1 MSGQG
6 GRMTSWLRRA
16 RDADGAVIAEL
27 YLAAFRAVY
36 DFPLAH
42 TDDEVRA
49 WVRDVV
55 VGTSETWVVV
65 EAPLER
71 AAVWPLTEDLGEIAG
86 FVTISPGELDQLYI
100 RPDSWGRGH
109 GSRLLAFAKV
119 RSPEGLDLYTFQANA
134 RARAFYE
141 RHAFEV
147 VDLDGGERNEERQ
160 PDIRYRWTAGPPR
173 SVATG
178 PVLSHVRSADGTRIA
193 MFSSGDGPP
202 LVLIHGATADHTTFR
217 VVGPMFARHHATHAI
232 DRRGRGA
239 SGDGPSYAIE
249 REYEDVAAIVD
260 SVAAGAG
267 GPVDVVA
274 HSFGG
279 AAALGAATLTSNI
292 RRLAIYESAAAVP
305 GLDDPSPA
313 VVERLRE
320 MERAGDR
327 VGLLRGFMTD
337 VVGVDAAKLAE
348 FEASPVY
355 HERVAAAHTVLREL
369 TAGGQPDEAVMS
381 RLAAAVRV
389 PVLQLLGGASLPFF
403 GRTTLALDHG
413 LADGRVVILAGQRHA
428 AHHEAA
434 DVFVAEV
441 EAFLGR

>member
-109 GSRLLAFAKV
+109 GSRLLALAKV

-160 PDIRYRWTAGPPR
+160 PDIRYRWTA
-173 SVATG
+173 
-178 PVLSHVRSADGTRIA
+178 
-193 MFSSGDGPP
+193 
-202 LVLIHGATADHTTFR
+202 
-217 VVGPMFARHHATHAI
+217 
-232 DRRGRGA
+232 
-239 SGDGPSYAIE
+239 
-249 REYEDVAAIVD
+249 
-260 SVAAGAG
+260 
-267 GPVDVVA
+267 
-274 HSFGG
+274 
-279 AAALGAATLTSNI
+279 
-292 RRLAIYESAAAVP
+292 
-305 GLDDPSPA
+305 
-313 VVERLRE
+313 
-320 MERAGDR
+320 
-327 VGLLRGFMTD
+327 
-337 VVGVDAAKLAE
+337 
-348 FEASPVY
+348 
-355 HERVAAAHTVLREL
+355 
-369 TAGGQPDEAVMS
+369 
-381 RLAAAVRV
+381 
-389 PVLQLLGGASLPFF
+389 
-403 GRTTLALDHG
+403 
-413 LADGRVVILAGQRHA
+413 
-428 AHHEAA
+428 
-434 DVFVAEV
+434 
-441 EAFLGR
+441 